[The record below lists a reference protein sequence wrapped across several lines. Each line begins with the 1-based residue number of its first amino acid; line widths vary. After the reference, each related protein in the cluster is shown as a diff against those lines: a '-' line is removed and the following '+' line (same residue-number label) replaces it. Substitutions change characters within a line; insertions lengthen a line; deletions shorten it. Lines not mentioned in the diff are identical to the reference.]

1 MSRHFEPVQLGS
13 IELFCRAAELG
24 SFTTAA
30 QALGLTPA
38 AVSRSIARL
47 ESRLKVKLFV
57 RTTRQVRL
65 TDDGRLYFEHCRQA
79 LGQIEAAERA
89 ITGRQGQPAGTLRV
103 SAPTTYAHHRLLPL
117 LPRLMAGHPQ
127 LAVEINVSNRNIDFV
142 EEGFDLAI
150 RAGTLPDTRL
160 VARPLEDAPL
170 GVFASP
176 AYLRKHG
183 TPQSIDDLPRHDC
196 IQFELP
202 STGRPMPWAFCVDGR
217 EFDYAFESRLRVS
230 DDVLGCVSLAR
241 AGGGLYQTFDFV
253 AAEAVQRGELVEV
266 LQGCRGRSRPFS
278 VLYPHNRHLSAAV
291 KAFVEFLLQQVQAAA
306 RLRRRTDSPAPSRP
320 RAARARH
327 A

>member
-24 SFTTAA
+24 SFTAAA

-47 ESRLKVKLFV
+47 EARLKVRLFV

-89 ITGRQGQPAGTLRV
+89 ITGRQGQPVGTLRISV
-103 SAPTTYAHHRLLPL
+103 PTTYAHHRLLPL
-117 LPRLMAGHPQ
+117 LPQLMDRHPQ
-127 LAVEINVSNRNIDFV
+127 LAVELNVSNRNIDFV
-142 EEGFDLAI
+142 EEGYDLAI
-150 RAGTLPDTRL
+150 RAGTPPDSRL
-160 VARPLEDAPL
+160 VARTLEDAAL
-170 GVFASP
+170 GVYASP

-183 TPQSIDDLPRHDC
+183 TPRSLDELRQHAC

-202 STGRPMPWAFCVDGR
+202 STGRPMPWVFVVGGR
-217 EFDYAFESRLRVS
+217 EHDLVFDSRWRVS

-241 AGGGLYQTFDFV
+241 AGAGLCQTFDFV

-266 LQGCRGRSRPFS
+266 LQDLRGRSRPFS
-278 VLYPHNRHLSAAV
+278 VLYPHNRHLSAGV
-291 KAFVEFLLQQVQAAA
+291 KAFVDFLLNEAQGVS
-306 RLRRRTDSPAPSRP
+306 RRKGRPAPSRP
-320 RAARARH
+320 RAARAPR
-327 A
+327 AAG